1 MILKQ
6 NVHNKITA
14 IANETT
20 LQKREFEIFK
30 KKLRLSYNLKAV
42 IKASFGRVRS
52 KTASLAV
59 GSLFTT
65 LLVTTVFANR

>member
-30 KKLRLSYNLKAV
+30 KKIATILQLESCNKGFV
-42 IKASFGRVRS
+42 WQS
-52 KTASLAV
+52 
-59 GSLFTT
+59 
-65 LLVTTVFANR
+65 